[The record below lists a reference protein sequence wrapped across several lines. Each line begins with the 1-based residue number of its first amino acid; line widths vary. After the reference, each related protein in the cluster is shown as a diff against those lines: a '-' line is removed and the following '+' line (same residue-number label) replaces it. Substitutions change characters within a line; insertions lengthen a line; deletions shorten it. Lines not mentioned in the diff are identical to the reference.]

1 MKGFLVRNLESY
13 GMLKKQGLEKSAVL
27 DATMYTWN
35 NEAVDFWEKQDIL
48 KNTVPLEL
56 KEAEMRHRD
65 NRNSELIVYGY
76 IPLMQSAQCVRKN
89 IASCDM
95 CEGRIG
101 PEGQIRQ
108 GIYSSLCLPPMENRN
123 YKNKRTLL

>member
-1 MKGFLVRNLESY
+1 MARGIQNQKELYLALPYITREQAPEHFFETAGEWIEKGMKGFLVRNLESY
-13 GMLKKQGLEKSAVL
+13 GMLRALGLERYTVL

-65 NRNSELIVYGY
+65 NQE
-76 IPLMQSAQCVRKN
+76 Q
-89 IASCDM
+89 
-95 CEGRIG
+95 
-101 PEGQIRQ
+101 
-108 GIYSSLCLPPMENRN
+108 
-123 YKNKRTLL
+123 

>member
-65 NRNSELIVYGY
+65 NQE
-76 IPLMQSAQCVRKN
+76 Q
-89 IASCDM
+89 
-95 CEGRIG
+95 
-101 PEGQIRQ
+101 
-108 GIYSSLCLPPMENRN
+108 
-123 YKNKRTLL
+123 